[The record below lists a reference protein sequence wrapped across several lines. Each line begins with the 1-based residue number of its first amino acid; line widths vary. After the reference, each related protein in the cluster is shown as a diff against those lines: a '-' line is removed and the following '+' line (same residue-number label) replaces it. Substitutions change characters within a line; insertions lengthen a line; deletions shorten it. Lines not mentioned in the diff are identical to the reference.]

1 MSELGIFIDESGT
14 FEKSNSLN
22 NNYRFIYSFS
32 LIENFTVRENI
43 SFLEIYFDKIL
54 LIGKICLTYLNE
66 IFKIS
71 RILNS

>member
-1 MSELGIFIDESGT
+1 MVAT
-14 FEKSNSLN
+14 F
-22 NNYRFIYSFS
+22 YSITI
-32 LIENFTVRENI
+32 LAHITIFTVRENI

-71 RILNS
+71 QILNS